1 MSAKRRDLV
10 PVLIKL
16 SSKLPASKFSKEV
29 AGYLLDNNLTSE
41 LDSLTRDLIN
51 YRAQNGIVELTAVSA
66 HPLSAGAIKEINA
79 KVKQFYPNAIRIIVN
94 QRIDQDQIGG
104 VRLELPGQQLDL
116 SVRGKLNQFKQMTA
130 GN

>member
-1 MSAKRRDLV
+1 M

-16 SSKLPASKFSKEV
+16 SSELPAKKFTDEV
-29 AGYLLDNNLTSE
+29 ASYLLDNNLTSE
-41 LDSLTRDLIN
+41 LDSLTRDLIS
-51 YRAQNGIVELTAVSA
+51 YRAKNGIVELTAVSA
-66 HPLSAGAIKEINA
+66 HPLSAMAIKEVKA
-79 KVKQFYPNAIRIIVN
+79 KVKQLYPKAKRIILN

-116 SVRGKLNQFKQMTA
+116 SVRGKLNQFKQLTA